1 MYFWSWQRSKQI
13 EKNYYNLNPIYLIKG
28 INNSIKNLIKN
39 YKIVT
44 NNFPILDIFFFFKKF
59 THYIDR
65 NKYNNI
71 IDYNNLFH
79 DMVQD
84 YNFKYLICI
93 GAINSK
99 KGLNLVIL
107 KVFNNPMIYD
117 SLGNNDKY

>member
-1 MYFWSWQRSKQI
+1 
-13 EKNYYNLNPIYLIKG
+13 
-28 INNSIKNLIKN
+28 
-39 YKIVT
+39 
-44 NNFPILDIFFFFKKF
+44 
-59 THYIDR
+59 
-65 NKYNNI
+65 
-71 IDYNNLFH
+71 
-79 DMVQD
+79 MVQD